1 MRLPRGSRG
10 GVGMHLPCSQRDNSI
25 ISMVPQTEMQEMH
38 FVLCAYGG
46 KVESNLFPRIGRLFS
61 ARAIFLGTKNK
72 LRHES
77 T

>member
-38 FVLCAYGG
+38 FVLFVRTG
-46 KVESNLFPRIGRLFS
+46 VQSSQTFFRE
-61 ARAIFLGTKNK
+61 
-72 LRHES
+72 
-77 T
+77 